1 MPPGK
6 KEPKRNV
13 FTHLLPVPVLR
24 EGSQEVT
31 GFWGLLNL
39 FPLELSLRDYHKEVI
54 RLQVSAIGH
63 TRYAHQFSH

>member
-6 KEPKRNV
+6 KEQKLNV

-31 GFWGLLNL
+31 GLLNL
-39 FPLELSLRDYHKEVI
+39 FPLELSLSDYHKEVI